1 MDKNEL
7 EKVVSDYIDYK
18 YDILLCTTIIETGID
33 IPNVN
38 TLIII
43 DADNFGLSQLYQLR
57 GRVGRSDKIAYAYL
71 MYKPSRILTET
82 AKKRLQSIKDFT
94 ELGSGYKIAMRDL
107 SIRGAG
113 DLLGSEQ
120 AGFVD
125 SVGLELY
132 TQMVN
137 DEIKRLKGEVVEEED
152 ETNPLIEVE
161 NHIDDAY
168 VKEENIKIEIHKI
181 INEIK
186 DEESLLKAKEEI
198 EDRFGVVDEKWKSI
212 CMKNGFEKLARLLNI
227 IRVKQ
232 TESLIELELGEDV
245 SNKIEGDK
253 LFLIAYNINPKFRLA
268 YKMKKIYISLPK
280 VNLDKHF
287 IYYEVKL
294 LDEIL
299 NMIK

>member
-1 MDKNEL
+1 MIHDFLPICRADMDKRGWESCDFVYVCGDAYVDHPSFGHAIISRML
-7 EKVVSDYIDYK
+7 E
-18 YDILLCTTIIETGID
+18 
-33 IPNVN
+33 
-38 TLIII
+38 
-43 DADNFGLSQLYQLR
+43 AH
-57 GRVGRSDKIAYAYL
+57 
-71 MYKPSRILTET
+71 
-82 AKKRLQSIKDFT
+82 
-94 ELGSGYKIAMRDL
+94 GYKVGIIAQPDWKNQE
-107 SIRGAG
+107 SIQI
-113 DLLGSEQ
+113 LGEP
-120 AGFVD
+120 
-125 SVGLELY
+125 
-132 TQMVN
+132 
-137 DEIKRLKGEVVEEED
+137 RLGWLVS
-152 ETNPLIEVE
+152 IEVE
-161 NHIDDAY
+161 NHIDDSY

-198 EDRFGVVDEKWKSI
+198 EDRFGVVDEKMEIYMYEEW
-212 CMKNGFEKLARLLNI
+212 FEKLARLLNI
-227 IRVKQ
+227 TRVKQ